1 MLDLDKTLITF
12 GLDVRV
18 ILLKIYIALL
28 ITLEIIGTLVS
39 LMRYKIL
46 KILK

>member
-18 ILLKIYIALL
+18 ISLKICIALL